1 MADIPVLSMSALAK
15 KHSDETPGSEAV
27 RLSVPLSSPVFRA
40 LWIATVVSNIG
51 GWVHDVA
58 AGWLMTSLSPS
69 PFMVSLVQAATSL
82 PVFLL
87 SIPAGA
93 LADVV
98 DRRRLLLAAQLWM
111 MVAAVALGF
120 LTAQGWTTAVLL
132 LALTFVLEC
141 GSAAS
146 GPAWQA
152 IVPELVPRNQLRSAV
167 TLNSLGINVAR
178 AVGPAIGGALVAWA
192 GPSIAFFVNAASFL
206 AVAGVL
212 FRWHRPH
219 EASALPAERFV

>member
-1 MADIPVLSMSALAK
+1 MMA
-15 KHSDETPGSEAV
+15 
-27 RLSVPLSSPVFRA
+27 
-40 LWIATVVSNIG
+40 
-51 GWVHDVA
+51 
-58 AGWLMTSLSPS
+58 
-69 PFMVSLVQAATSL
+69 
-82 PVFLL
+82 
-87 SIPAGA
+87 
-93 LADVV
+93 
-98 DRRRLLLAAQLWM
+98 
-111 MVAAVALGF
+111 AAVALGF
-120 LTAQGWTTAVLL
+120 LTAQGWTTAVMLL
-132 LALTFVLEC
+132 VLTFLLEC

-167 TLNSLGINVAR
+167 TLNGLGINVAR

-219 EASALPAERFV
+219 EASALPAERFVGAVRAGIRYVRHAPPIRGVLLRTGAFMIGASAIWALLPTLARVRLSLGPTGYGVILGC